1 MFPPASYEYP
11 KTRYFAEYLNF
22 ESTENLF
29 DVLDNQSKKI
39 QSLYQN
45 LSPEQWTFAYAPGK
59 WTLQQLL
66 GHLVDTERILTYRT
80 LCISRGEQQSL
91 PGFDENTYL
100 ENAHYEN
107 QNTDLILQQY
117 ILTRQATTA
126 LLKSF
131 SPEQWN
137 TMGTANGNSV
147 SVRAISWM
155 IAGHEKHHLGIMKE
169 RYSM

>member
-11 KTRYFAEYLNF
+11 KTSYFAEYLNF

-29 DVLDNQSKKI
+29 EVLDNQSKII

-45 LSPEQWTFAYAPGK
+45 LSPDKWAYAYAPEK

-66 GHLVDTERILTYRT
+66 GHMVDTERILSYRT

-91 PGFDENTYL
+91 PGFDENVYL

-107 QNTDLILQQY
+107 QNPDLILQQY
-117 ILTRQATTA
+117 RLTRQATTA
-126 LLKSF
+126 LFQSF
-131 SPEQWN
+131 SPDQWN
-137 TMGTANGNSV
+137 TMGKANGNSV

-155 IAGHEKHHLGIMKE
+155 IAGHEKHHLRVIEE
-169 RYSM
+169 RYTM